1 LKIDRSFV
9 ARCEIEPRA
18 RAVVQAVVRLAR
30 EVDLHVVAEG
40 VENAMQLSMIE
51 SLGCEL
57 VQGYALAHPM
67 PAERV
72 DEYLAE
78 GRSASA

>member
-1 LKIDRSFV
+1 ML
-9 ARCEIEPRA
+9 
-18 RAVVQAVVRLAR
+18 LA
-30 EVDLHVVAEG
+30 
-40 VENAMQLSMIE
+40 MIE

-78 GRSASA
+78 ARTASA